1 MVPNMVTRAR
11 RFWAG
16 RLLSALAL
24 AACIL
29 AAGAGVTWAERSAPP
44 VVVELFTSQGCSSCP
59 PADELLAELAEHPD
73 LIALSLHVDY
83 WDYIGWKDPF
93 GSPLNTERQR
103 RYAGEL
109 GLRYV
114 FTPQIIVD
122 GAISVVGSNRAAV
135 AEAIEQSKNRAKLVQ
150 IGFTDEAGGR
160 VIVSDGVAPPGGAA
174 VWLTVYDETQR
185 TAVKRGENA
194 GRELRNANV
203 VRRLERIGTWTG
215 QRVEIPMD
223 FAGAAARGRYACA
236 VIVQAGE
243 HGPVLGAA
251 KMRLDETE
259 R

>member
-1 MVPNMVTRAR
+1 MVPTIPTQAR
-11 RFWAG
+11 RSRPRRMLTAVV
-16 RLLSALAL
+16 L
-24 AACIL
+24 
-29 AAGAGVTWAERSAPP
+29 GVLMIATGGPVAAERPAEP

-59 PADELLAELAEHPD
+59 PADGILAELAERPD
-73 LIALSLHVDY
+73 LVALSLHVDY

-114 FTPQIIVD
+114 FTPQMVVD
-122 GAISVVGSNRAAV
+122 GEISVVGSDRAAV
-135 AEAIEQSKNRAKLVQ
+135 DDAIEAAKNHPKPVQ
-150 IGFTDEAGGR
+150 VAFSDKDGGQI
-160 VIVSDGVAPPGGAA
+160 IVSDGVAPPGGAA
-174 VWLTVYDETQR
+174 VWIAVYDERQE

-194 GRELRNANV
+194 GRELSNANV

-223 FAGAAARGRYACA
+223 FSGAAARGRYACA

-251 KMRLDETE
+251 KMRLSDAAD
-259 R
+259 